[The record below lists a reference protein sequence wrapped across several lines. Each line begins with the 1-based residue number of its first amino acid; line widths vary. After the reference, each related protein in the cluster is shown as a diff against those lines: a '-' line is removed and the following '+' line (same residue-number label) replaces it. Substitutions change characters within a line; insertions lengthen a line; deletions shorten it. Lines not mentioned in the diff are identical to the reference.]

1 MRNIEYILIPLLEMG
16 NLKLD
21 HEGIE
26 RAILDGNGFGTAA
39 FRNFELFSFDGRFPE
54 KDNKQKYA
62 LCFELATKKHDRY
75 FVIGQNGL
83 FLKVDKKASFE
94 TVNHMISESKSFIEF
109 CKAFLFKPVVVVHI
123 CDGDFYMDEEDYLRY
138 GSSYKNVE
146 VVEEE

>member
-1 MRNIEYILIPLLEMG
+1 MRHIEYILIPLIEMG

-21 HEGIE
+21 YEGIE
-26 RAILDGNGFGTAA
+26 GAILDSNGFSTAA
-39 FRNFELFSFDGRFPE
+39 FRNFELFSFDSRFPE
-54 KDNKQKYA
+54 KDYKQTYD

-109 CKAFLFKPVVVVHI
+109 CKAFLFKPVVVVHTR
-123 CDGDFYMDEEDYLRY
+123 DGDFYMDEEDYWRY

-146 VVEEE
+146 FIE

>member
-1 MRNIEYILIPLLEMG
+1 MRNIEYILIPLIEMG

-21 HEGIE
+21 YEGIE
-26 RAILDGNGFGTAA
+26 RAILNRNGSGTAV
-39 FRNFELFSFDGRFPE
+39 FRNFELFSFDSRFPE
-54 KDNKQKYA
+54 KDNKQKYD

-75 FVIGQNGL
+75 FVIGQSGL

-109 CKAFLFKPVVVVHI
+109 CKAFLFKPVAVAHI
-123 CDGDFYMDEEDYLRY
+123 SDGDFYMDEEDYWRC
-138 GSSYKNVE
+138 GSLYKNVE